1 MVDWNDAQTRILINE
16 RRDRNEEYHNLG
28 RNKDVFWRSI
38 ATRINEEL
46 GSNFLGHHCK
56 EKFRNLVRDYNVSVS
71 VNSPLKRRR
80 FLNLTLP
87 PMTRQCVNI

>member
-1 MVDWNDAQTRILINE
+1 MLKPVSLPTSVEIGTKNIITWEGI
-16 RRDRNEEYHNLG
+16 
-28 RNKDVFWRSI
+28 KDVFWESV

-80 FLNLTLP
+80 FLNLTFHI
-87 PMTRQCVNI
+87 TSDD